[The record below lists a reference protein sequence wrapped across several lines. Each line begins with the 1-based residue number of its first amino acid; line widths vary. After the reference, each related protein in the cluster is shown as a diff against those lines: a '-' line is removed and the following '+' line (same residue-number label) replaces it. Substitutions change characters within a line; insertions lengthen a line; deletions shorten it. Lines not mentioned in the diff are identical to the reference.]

1 MGREGEFAKDDVTG
15 VGRRGGAILDR
26 GGSRSRFA
34 ALDGCSEMKAAPRRD
49 QAGGRRKR
57 DDGGKVEMR
66 FQRGGDGGMVVSPSV
81 G

>member
-1 MGREGEFAKDDVTG
+1 M
-15 VGRRGGAILDR
+15 AILDR
-26 GGSRSRFA
+26 GGSRSRLA

-49 QAGGRRKR
+49 QAGGREER
-57 DDGGKVEMR
+57 DDGGKVERR